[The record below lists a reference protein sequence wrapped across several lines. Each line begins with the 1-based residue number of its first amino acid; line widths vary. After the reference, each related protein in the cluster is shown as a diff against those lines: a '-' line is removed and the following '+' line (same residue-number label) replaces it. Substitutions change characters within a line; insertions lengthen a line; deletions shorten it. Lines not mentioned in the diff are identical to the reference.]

1 MDTLVLCSGGLF
13 ETDHKIV
20 EEEVAKKKKEIL
32 NNASIR
38 EISEQCEAER
48 NPFMNEITQI
58 QFRIEVLQG
67 NLPDVV
73 VNATTHLE
81 AKTIILDRQMKKYN
95 KDFKQSLSCALLIMN
110 RDNTLQHLRGPRET
124 QLYDRS
130 NGYGNFGKIYAMV
143 CEEGSN
149 SKSPPRM
156 QQVANAIFCS
166 NSSSSIQ
173 NLIKVV
179 CPQPHSQMKQLPDN
193 REQDMERGYS
203 LLPTPDTRKTNHTKL
218 YHIETPKEHSNN
230 PEAYHIVEQF
240 KNSVC
245 SVCNNRRSKFEPLKE
260 FTYTRLHDAT
270 KGFSLKIFFRR
281 WIWFCLQRNA
291 AWRTQDCC

>member
-1 MDTLVLCSGGLF
+1 MTKNQRSNFPFFMICKAENSFNWLRTCTILYLF
-13 ETDHKIV
+13 ECVQHHS
-20 EEEVAKKKKEIL
+20 
-32 NNASIR
+32 N
-38 EISEQCEAER
+38 
-48 NPFMNEITQI
+48 
-58 QFRIEVLQG
+58 
-67 NLPDVV
+67 
-73 VNATTHLE
+73 
-81 AKTIILDRQMKKYN
+81 
-95 KDFKQSLSCALLIMN
+95 
-110 RDNTLQHLRGPRET
+110 HLRR
-124 QLYDRS
+124 LH
-130 NGYGNFGKIYAMV
+130 GYFKVYAMV